1 MASIADAEGNLLFY
15 TDGMKFF
22 NSQHRL
28 MENGHQ
34 QYAGDSRSTQ
44 TSYIFPK
51 PGSKHLYYNFITE
64 LSYTN
69 SEFNGSAWTIHYS
82 LVDVNANEGEGKVL
96 SRNQVLNHGEASDAL
111 CVFQAND
118 GNSFWLI
125 TLESFGSEF
134 HAYKISREGVS
145 HSAVVTKRATEAG
158 GIYTQLKASPDNNFL
173 LVC

>member
-1 MASIADAEGNLLFY
+1 MAWVLLPALAQKETNHWYISPGGYLNFNTSPPEKKVNAYNGITTGQFMASIADAEGNLLFY

-69 SEFNGSAWTIHYS
+69 SEFSGSAWTIHYS

-96 SRNQVLNHGEASDAL
+96 SRTRS
-111 CVFQAND
+111 
-118 GNSFWLI
+118 
-125 TLESFGSEF
+125 
-134 HAYKISREGVS
+134 
-145 HSAVVTKRATEAG
+145 
-158 GIYTQLKASPDNNFL
+158 
-173 LVC
+173 